1 MDDVGPDSPNHEQS
15 VIIYSPVFGDKYPD
29 AARNRMVTFVRGV
42 RDYVRAF
49 DGPELPDDAWS
60 RRW

>member
-1 MDDVGPDSPNHEQS
+1 